1 MFVLPLSIFS
11 HAVVFPCFSCIY
23 IRQSS
28 LIQWEKKVFPCFAQC
43 HRTTPEDL
51 GEVHGTG
58 SCSSVVVLELFARYS
73 YRSVNWMMMSRA
85 VLSCIIILLNVL
97 GQQRI
102 EKKKKILS
110 DGDVV
115 VSVSSAHRPFCL
127 VKPK

>member
-1 MFVLPLSIFS
+1 MFFVHIYTTVLADSVGKKGFS
-11 HAVVFPCFSCIY
+11 LFCTVPPHYSGGSWRGARDP
-23 IRQSS
+23 
-28 LIQWEKKVFPCFAQC
+28 
-43 HRTTPEDL
+43 
-51 GEVHGTG
+51 G
-58 SCSSVVVLELFARYS
+58 SCSSVVVLELFARFIQKCELDDDVS
-73 YRSVNWMMMSRA
+73 GSTC
-85 VLSCIIILLNVL
+85 SCIIILLNVL